1 MTNATGWWEAG
12 MLVDIDKL
20 PVGAKWRGP
29 RGGDVH
35 KKLSPYSHI
44 NQKTGEVILD
54 RRLYGSSGSFFVEEV
69 QA

>member
-12 MLVDIDKL
+12 MLIDVDKL
-20 PVGAKWRGP
+20 PVGATWRGP

-44 NQKTGEVILD
+44 NQRTGEVILD
-54 RRLYGSSGSFFVEEV
+54 RRLYGSSGSFYVEEV